1 MMRKT
6 LWGVLTVVALIALA
20 IELWSLRPGADKAA
34 QLATPMQI
42 VADCDSAKQACA
54 ARGEDLEFELRLG
67 PPVRPMEAFGIQL
80 RGLRGALDAD
90 AQITVEFQMRDMD
103 MGLNRYRLE
112 PAADGAWQGRAI
124 LPVCTTGRSDWI
136 ARVEIVQ
143 RGRRWTAELPFSV
156 AQQ

>member
-1 MMRKT
+1 MMRKP
-6 LWGVLTVVALIALA
+6 LWGLLTVVALIALV
-20 IELWSLRPGADKAA
+20 IGLRSLRPGADDAA
-34 QLATPMQI
+34 QPATLLQAA
-42 VADCDSAKQACA
+42 ADCDSARQACA

-67 PPVRPMEAFGIQL
+67 PSVRPMEAFDVRL

-90 AQITVEFQMRDMD
+90 AQISVEFQMRGMD

-112 PAADGAWQGRAI
+112 PAADGAWQGRAM

-136 ARVEIVQ
+136 ARVEIAQ

-156 AQQ
+156 AQP